1 MFTFEY
7 GCGDAN
13 ANISKWPV
21 LMTTRSVYVTFFWH
35 QANHM
40 KIVVFLLNREKDII
54 SSRSYTKYYP
64 ARTRFILAGCQ
75 KKKYC
80 KKPIFKMGD
89 TNLKKNG
96 SLLLYLNTWGLDTLI
111 LCLVGVLH
119 LLDTQRYLFHSAG
132 KMRSYFPAWPTSRSA
147 VVEISVRRGN
157 F

>member
-21 LMTTRSVYVTFFWH
+21 LMTTTSVYVTFFWH

-40 KIVVFLLNREKDII
+40 KIVVFLLNREKNII

-75 KKKYC
+75 KKKILQEANIQNGWHKLEEKWLTSVVFKYMRAWYSHFMFGGSFTSIRYS
-80 KKPIFKMGD
+80 KILISLSRKNAFIFPRLTDVSVSCSGD
-89 TNLKKNG
+89 LG
-96 SLLLYLNTWGLDTLI
+96 
-111 LCLVGVLH
+111 
-119 LLDTQRYLFHSAG
+119 
-132 KMRSYFPAWPTSRSA
+132 
-147 VVEISVRRGN
+147 
-157 F
+157 